1 MGNINQSTDPKECK
15 HFNIDNGKCYSPK
28 TIKIIG
34 RCSTCP
40 LMYDMDLPCPDF
52 TPKDKKEK

>member
-1 MGNINQSTDPKECK
+1 MNPKDCK
-15 HFNIDNGKCYSPK
+15 HFNIGKCYSPK

-34 RCSTCP
+34 RCSSCP

-52 TPKDKKEK
+52 TPKDKENDNG